1 MRLRR
6 DVAATLL
13 LMAWSASA
21 CRPPKEAANL
31 AQAGATYAAAIDSL
45 LLATTAIEID
55 TTSEKLLQDDALS
68 NQTLEQYRKL
78 SDEDEALLR
87 VIAQLRVH
95 VRLLSQYFELL
106 LQLATSDAPDR
117 IKTGIGDDKSGLI
130 ANLNKVGADL
140 RSSNVVAAAAGP
152 AAKLVVGGLI
162 RGALAEELDAR
173 KETIQKE
180 LLLQEQLLRALAD
193 RITHDLE
200 VSKETR
206 EERLVIGPLT
216 AETRI
221 ANPDGWIASRRSVLT
236 MKLTVEQL
244 GAASGAVQ
252 SLRQAF
258 EDFVS
263 GKLTLDRVDSLV
275 TDLNA
280 LLSVA
285 EALRKQ

>member
-6 DVAATLL
+6 DVGTLL
-13 LMAWSASA
+13 LVAWSASA
-21 CRPPKEAANL
+21 CRPTKEAANL

-45 LLATTAIEID
+45 LLATTTIEID
-55 TTSEKLLQDDALS
+55 TTSEKLLQDDGLS
-68 NQTLEQYRKL
+68 NQTLQQYQNL
-78 SDEDEALLR
+78 SNQDEALLE
-87 VIAQLRVH
+87 VIAKLRVH
-95 VRLLSQYFELL
+95 VRLLSQYFGLL

-117 IKTGIGDDKSGLI
+117 IKTAIGDDKSGLI

-140 RSSNVVAAAAGP
+140 RSSSLAAAAGP

-180 LLLQEQLLRALAD
+180 LLLQEQLLGALAD

-200 VSKETR
+200 ISKETR
-206 EERLVIGPLT
+206 EERLVIAPLT
-216 AETRI
+216 AEARI
-221 ANPDGWIASRRSVLT
+221 ANPDAWIASRRSVLT
-236 MKLTVEQL
+236 MKLTIEQL

-275 TDLNA
+275 TDFNA

-285 EALRKQ
+285 ETLRKQ